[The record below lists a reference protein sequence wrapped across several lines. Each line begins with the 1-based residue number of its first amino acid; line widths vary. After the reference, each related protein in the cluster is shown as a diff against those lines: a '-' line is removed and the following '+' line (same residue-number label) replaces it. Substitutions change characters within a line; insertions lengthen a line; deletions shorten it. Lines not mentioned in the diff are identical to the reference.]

1 MNQNRRFEP
10 NSESPTV
17 ARDLT
22 VDYTE
27 IPSASRILWSWLLPQ
42 RNSTRVPTIGEVL
55 FRATTVSSVKRRLE
69 ARRLA
74 TLVLSPPVE
83 TFGLLE
89 FAASDEIVETGYRYC
104 MDAIAHLQGRDGD
117 SSSRG

>member
-1 MNQNRRFEP
+1 MNQNRRSEP
-10 NSESPTV
+10 NSEPPTG

-27 IPSASRILWSWLLPQ
+27 IPSASRILWSWLQ

-55 FRATTVSSVKRRLE
+55 FRATTVSSVKRRPE

-74 TLVLSPPVE
+74 ALVLSPPVE
-83 TFGLLE
+83 RFGLLE
-89 FAASDEIVETGYRYC
+89 FAAFDEIVEAGYHYA
-104 MDAIAHLQGRDGD
+104 MDAIARWQGCDGD